1 MNSTYENLR
10 ECLEKLDRVS
20 NFDNKLKIFSEIL
33 IEATNSD
40 ALMSEAKNINNI
52 LKQCKND
59 KLRENNLKFVKWIRE
74 AKDSNKF
81 TAFYQFQAGLFGGY
95 PKEEEIRFSH
105 FWVSSKNKVLNAMY
119 MSDGEKV
126 YTFDFD
132 DFLIE
137 NPPYEVEWDNG
148 QPTVHI
154 ISYYENNGKKV
165 KEHHRTFKLYS
176 RKIVRINV

>member
-1 MNSTYENLR
+1 MSSTYENLR
-10 ECLEKLDRVS
+10 ECLEKIDNVS
-20 NFDNKLKIFSEIL
+20 NFDNKLNIFSKIL
-33 IEATNSD
+33 IEATKND
-40 ALMSEAKNINNI
+40 NLMSEARNINEV
-52 LKQCKND
+52 LKRCKKD
-59 KLRENNLKFVKWIRE
+59 KLRENNFKFVKWIRE

-95 PKEEEIRFSH
+95 PKEEEIRFSS

-137 NPPYEVEWDNG
+137 NSPYEVEWDNG
-148 QPTVHI
+148 QPIIHI
-154 ISYYENNGKKV
+154 ISYYEDHGKKV
-165 KEHHRTFKLYS
+165 KDHHRTFKLYS
-176 RKIVRINV
+176 RRVVTIEV

>member
-10 ECLEKLDRVS
+10 KCLEKLDIVS

-33 IEATNSD
+33 IEATKND
-40 ALMSEAKNINNI
+40 NLMSEARNINEI

-59 KLRENNLKFVKWIRE
+59 KLRENNLKFVEWIRE

-95 PKEEEIRFSH
+95 PKEEEIRFSS
-105 FWVSSKNKVLNAMY
+105 FWDSSKNKVLNAMY

-148 QPTVHI
+148 QPIVHI
-154 ISYYENNGKKV
+154 ISYYEDRGKKV
-165 KEHHRTFKLYS
+165 KNHHRTFNLYS
-176 RKIVRINV
+176 RQIVRINV

>member
-81 TAFYQFQAGLFGGY
+81 KPDFSGDIPRKKKLDSHIFG
-95 PKEEEIRFSH
+95 
-105 FWVSSKNKVLNAMY
+105 
-119 MSDGEKV
+119 
-126 YTFDFD
+126 
-132 DFLIE
+132 FL
-137 NPPYEVEWDNG
+137 
-148 QPTVHI
+148 
-154 ISYYENNGKKV
+154 
-165 KEHHRTFKLYS
+165 L
-176 RKIVRINV
+176 KIKCLMLCI

>member
-33 IEATNSD
+33 IEATNND

-52 LKQCKND
+52 LKQCKNN

>member
-33 IEATNSD
+33 IEATNND
-40 ALMSEAKNINNI
+40 TLMSEAKNINNI
-52 LKQCKND
+52 LKQCKNN

-95 PKEEEIRFSH
+95 PKEEEIRFSR

-126 YTFDFD
+126 YTVDFD